1 MQRDRRETIVRAVCL
16 CRRRGIGVYEM
27 NLVVHI
33 PDGMTDEDSGALSL
47 AQRAPA
53 FIMECVGGERVCIA
67 TFPDLPKGIDL
78 ALQLIGESVRLQ
90 GAWASVNARPISN
103 LTKLWQ
109 RLECYRES
117 LLAPEVRRY
126 CAEKSAFFHTLV
138 GCETNRCP
146 VPCQFLCTP
155 CREMGQADLG
165 SSPDVPLAEAAAFA
179 EVEWCPHLAYAMA
192 QPVDVRPILLNPHL
206 PRS

>member
-1 MQRDRRETIVRAVCL
+1 MHEL
-16 CRRRGIGVYEM
+16 

-33 PDGMTDEDSGALSL
+33 PHRMTEEDSGALSL

-53 FIMECVGGERVCIA
+53 FMIERAGGDRVCIA

-78 ALQLIGESVRLQ
+78 ALQLIGESVRVP

-117 LLAPEVRRY
+117 LLAPDPVQHCE
-126 CAEKSAFFHTLV
+126 EKAALFQTLV
-138 GCETNRCP
+138 GCEARSCP

-155 CREMGQADLG
+155 CIQMLPDGDGSMRGQQIEAVADSG
-165 SSPDVPLAEAAAFA
+165 EIG
-179 EVEWCPHLAYAMA
+179 WCPQLKRAVPPAGHP
-192 QPVDVRPILLNPHL
+192 QPVLLHPHVHK
-206 PRS
+206 S